1 MADAAEKI
9 EMTIA
14 EFDEFVESVA
24 DGKRYELFDGA
35 PVLMSN
41 PNETHE
47 QIVGNI
53 GAPLKLAMDKR
64 RCRTYLGGMMV
75 QASTNST
82 GRDKFR
88 PDVFVRCGPPSSN
101 TFITDPIVVVEVLSP
116 STMDRDRGRK
126 LQFYKDLPTM
136 QHIVLAYADQMRVEH
151 YFRIETGWELKVL
164 PTPESVLDLDA
175 VDFRMDLETVYFD
188 IPFDEAPRPRVR
200 TGGFGPKV

>member
-1 MADAAEKI
+1 MADAAENI
-9 EMTIA
+9 DMTIA
-14 EFDEFVESVA
+14 EFDEFVESVP
-24 DGKRYELFDGA
+24 DGRKYELSDGA

-75 QASTNST
+75 QASANST

-88 PDVFVRCGPPSSN
+88 PDIVVRCGPTSNN
-101 TFITDPIVVVEVLSP
+101 TFITDPVGVVEVLSP
-116 STMDRDRGRK
+116 STIDRDRGRK
-126 LQFYKDLPTM
+126 LEFYKALPTM

-151 YFRIETGWELKVL
+151 YSRGEKGWELNVL
-164 PTPESVLDLDA
+164 PTPEHVLDLDA
-175 VDFRMDLETVYFD
+175 VEFSMDLEAVYFD
-188 IPFDEAPRPRVR
+188 IPFDKAPRPRVR
-200 TGGFGPKV
+200 TGGAGPRI

>member
-64 RCRTYLGGMMV
+64 RCRTHLGGMMV

-82 GRDKFR
+82 GPDKFR
-88 PDVFVRCGPPSSN
+88 PDVVVRCGPPSSN

-136 QHIVLAYADQMRVEH
+136 QHIVLAYADQMRVE
-151 YFRIETGWELKVL
+151 RQAGWRRRGRLTERGH
-164 PTPESVLDLDA
+164 PDST
-175 VDFRMDLETVYFD
+175 R
-188 IPFDEAPRPRVR
+188 
-200 TGGFGPKV
+200 